1 MLSDSQIETLAGRM
15 GIPLE
20 GVYFK
25 NDLPKDLK
33 FDRSYIINMEDS
45 LNDEGKQNPGSHWC
59 AFQISKTKDGKVLPC
74 YFDPFGLGPPLAVSA
89 AVERFC
95 GKKLPHT
102 SKNIQSLMAECCGYF
117 CLAWLHFINA
127 SGFRAGH
134 IYADTETFLDNFED
148 LNTSIDYKKN
158 EFCLKC
164 FFRADDPTKRTDI
177 DLGDI
182 TRF

>member
-25 NDLPKDLK
+25 NDLPKVLK
-33 FDRSYIINMEDS
+33 YDRFYVINME
-45 LNDEGKQNPGSHWC
+45 NEFNAEGKPNPGSHWC
-59 AFQISKTKDGKVLPC
+59 GFQIAKEKDGTVLPC
-74 YFDPFGLGPPLAVSA
+74 YFDPFGVAPPV
-89 AVERFC
+89 AVETAVFRFC
-95 GKKLPHT
+95 GKKLPFS
-102 SKNIQSLMAECCGYF
+102 SKNCQSLMAEACGWF
-117 CLAWLHFINA
+117 TLAWGHFINA

-134 IYADTETFLDNFED
+134 IYADTESFLDNFED

-164 FFRADDPTKRTDI
+164 FFRSDDPTKRTDI

-182 TRF
+182 TKF

>member
-25 NDLPKDLK
+25 DDLPKELK
-33 FDRSYIINMEDS
+33 FNRSYIINMMDEF
-45 LNDEGKQNPGSHWC
+45 NDDGQQNPGSHWC
-59 AFQISKTKDGKVLPC
+59 AFQISKDKAGVLPC
-74 YFDPFGLGPPLAVSA
+74 YFDPFGVGPPLAVST

-95 GKKLPHT
+95 GKKLPFT

-117 CLAWLHFINA
+117 CLAWLHFIN
-127 SGFRAGH
+127 SPKCAGH
-134 IYADTETFLDNFED
+134 IYADTETFLDNFDD
-148 LNTSIDYKKN
+148 LNTSINYKKN

-164 FFRADDPTKRTDI
+164 FFRSDDPTKRTDI

-182 TRF
+182 TKF